1 MLMKENIMQQINS
14 QANKRNSN
22 SIAAHGSI
30 NSPVI
35 TTAAM
40 VGIKWPR
47 QWQSEPKNIPK
58 QDPKQSILNLKE
70 CQEEF
75 YTIAKEARWSPIRNS
90 GASPDCRRGP
100 P

>member
-1 MLMKENIMQQINS
+1 MKEKHHAVDQFSKKETQI
-14 QANKRNSN
+14 

-47 QWQSEPKNIPK
+47 QWQSEPNKIPK
-58 QDPKQSILNLKE
+58 QDPKQTILTPKE

-75 YTIAKEARWSPIRNS
+75 YTIAKELRWSPIRNS
-90 GASPDCRRGP
+90 GASPDPRRGP

>member
-14 QANKRNSN
+14 QKQTQLALLL
-22 SIAAHGSI
+22 
-30 NSPVI
+30 
-35 TTAAM
+35 M

-47 QWQSEPKNIPK
+47 QWQSEPKHIPK
-58 QDPKQSILNLKE
+58 QDPKQTILNPKE

-90 GASPDCRRGP
+90 GASPDSRRGP